1 MPEGR
6 PNTRRNYSRVSD
18 EVMARLADIVGKKN
32 ILAAQGREN
41 YSRDEMPGKRLFIP
55 EVVVKPENSRC
66 VAEILKL
73 ANRKV
78 IPVTPRGGGT
88 GLSGGAAPIYGG
100 IVLSLEKMNHI
111 LEIDKANF
119 VATVEAGVLLSDL
132 LKVVSEQGLYY
143 PLYPGEASAAIGGN
157 VATNAGGMNAM
168 KYGVTRHFVL
178 GLEIVLPSGE
188 IIQTGGKFVKCST
201 AYDLTQLIIG
211 SEGTLAVISKVLL
224 RLVTPP
230 GKTEILFI
238 PFHNLHAAIS
248 SVPDILQRGIL
259 PVGIEFMEKDIIN
272 LAEQYTGKEI
282 PLHDH
287 EAFLMIFL
295 EGENDDEI
303 HRQANEIGSICLN
316 NGAVDVFMP
325 VGSRARKNLL
335 EVREKL
341 YYALQ
346 HFGMLDFA
354 DIVVPRSNI
363 AEFVETAHRMGEEHR
378 VPIIALGHAGDGN
391 VHLALM
397 GQARGEDEPMVK
409 DLLNKL
415 CRVGVSLGGTISGE
429 HGLGFAKKDYLTIA
443 DSAGKIELMKRIK
456 RAFDPN
462 GIMNPGKIFSPEQPG
477 KMKTGNGTLRQKPR
491 D

>member
-1 MPEGR
+1 MPEGQ
-6 PNTRRNYSRVSD
+6 PDTRSNYGRVTD
-18 EVMARLADIVGKKN
+18 EVVARLADIVGDKN
-32 ILAAQGREN
+32 VLTGEGLEN
-41 YSRDEMPGKRLFIP
+41 YSRDEMPAKKSYLP
-55 EVVVKPENSRC
+55 EVVVKPENSRS

-73 ANRKV
+73 ANQKV

-100 IVLSLEKMNHI
+100 IVLSLEKMNRI

-119 VATVEAGVLLSDL
+119 VASVEAGVPLSDL
-132 LKVVSEQGLYY
+132 LKAVSEQGLYY

-157 VATNAGGMNAM
+157 VATNAGGMNAV

-211 SEGTLAVISKVLL
+211 SEGTLAVIIKVLL
-224 RLVTPP
+224 KLITPP
-230 GKTEILFI
+230 AKTEILFI
-238 PFHNLHAAIS
+238 PFHSLHAAIS
-248 SVPDILQRGIL
+248 SVPDILRRGIL
-259 PVGIEFMEKDIIN
+259 PVGIEFMERDVIN

-282 PLHDH
+282 PHHNH
-287 EAFLMIFL
+287 EASLMIFV
-295 EGENDDEI
+295 EGENDEEI
-303 HRQANEIGSICLN
+303 RRQADEIGSICLN

-325 VGSRARKNLL
+325 TGSRAKRNLL
-335 EVREKL
+335 EVREKF

-346 HFGMLDFA
+346 HFGILDLA
-354 DIVVPRSNI
+354 DVVVPRSNI
-363 AEFVETAHRMGEEHR
+363 AKFVETAHRMGEEHQI
-378 VPIIALGHAGDGN
+378 PIIALGHAGDGN
-391 VHLALM
+391 VHLNLM
-397 GQARGEDEPMVK
+397 GHTKDKDEPAVK

-415 CRVGVSLGGTISGE
+415 CQVGVSLGGTISGE
-429 HGLGFAKKDYLTIA
+429 HGLGFAKKDYLHIA

-462 GIMNPGKIFSPEQPG
+462 GIMNPGKIFRPG
-477 KMKTGNGTLRQKPR
+477 
-491 D
+491 

>member
-1 MPEGR
+1 MPKGQPDTRSNYGR
-6 PNTRRNYSRVSD
+6 VTD
-18 EVMARLADIVGKKN
+18 EVVARLADIAGDKN
-32 ILAAQGREN
+32 VLTGEGLEN
-41 YSRDEMPGKRLFIP
+41 YSRDEMPGKRFFLP
-55 EVVVKPENSRC
+55 EVVVKPENSHS

-73 ANRKV
+73 ANQKV

-100 IVLSLEKMNHI
+100 IVLSLEKMNRI

-119 VATVEAGVLLSDL
+119 VASVEAGVPLSDL
-132 LKVVSEQGLYY
+132 LKAASEQGLYY

-157 VATNAGGMNAM
+157 VATNAGGMNAV

-211 SEGTLAVISKVLL
+211 SEGTLAVITKVLL

-259 PVGIEFMEKDIIN
+259 PVGIEFMERDIIN

-287 EAFLMIFL
+287 EAFLMIFV
-295 EGENDDEI
+295 EGENDEEI
-303 HRQANEIGSICLN
+303 HRQADEIGSICLN

-325 VGSRARKNLL
+325 TGSRAKRDLL
-335 EVREKL
+335 EAREKF

-354 DIVVPRSNI
+354 DVVVPRSNI
-363 AEFVETAHRMGEEHR
+363 AEFVETAHRMGEEHQ
-378 VPIIALGHAGDGN
+378 ILTSAHGHAGDGN
-391 VHLALM
+391 VHLTLM
-397 GQARGEDEPMVK
+397 GRAKDKDEPKVK
-409 DLLNKL
+409 ELLNKL

-429 HGLGFAKKDYLTIA
+429 HGLGFAKKDYLPIA

-462 GIMNPGKIFSPEQPG
+462 GIMNPGKIFSPE
-477 KMKTGNGTLRQKPR
+477 
-491 D
+491 